1 MEQGLHRF
9 CGATVA
15 HQYCMECFVEIDT
28 HNDFEIYH
36 IIVSTIP
43 FMDGWTIC
51 KNAQMGNDWWGK
63 PVARFFGFDLE
74 KREFQ
79 WLRDDAQGTG
89 EEIRIQDA
97 AHISQLLEQINE
109 MGREFANIPKPTITP
124 QTFILDSTDSISSWG
139 TKVEKDHFGLTFE
152 KIKNSFVKKYK
163 ESYSKNGPT
172 MFVSEM
178 QCEPW
183 TEQESDISHHH
194 YDEYIK
200 SIEYAKSI
208 HELTNIRTKL
218 NGLHGPRANM
228 LKSFIV
234 KRIKQIQMME
244 GKAQWDTY
252 GGTPLKYEPTYKFTF
267 VKKPK
272 PYSEEE
278 AKLYSKPIHIPKEAV
293 DKLKENL
300 KDAPEL
306 KDAITMASNAVEA
319 AIKLKMQ
326 ADAEKVL
333 LGALTTATQ
342 KPKCTEHNQTYDYVP
357 AKQDVKW
364 GYQNP
369 YQYIYQKGMTEKF
382 YHDETEYD

>member
-1 MEQGLHRF
+1 
-9 CGATVA
+9 
-15 HQYCMECFVEIDT
+15 MECFVSIDI
-28 HNDFEIYH
+28 HNDCAIYNT
-36 IIVSTIP
+36 ILSTIP
-43 FMDGWTIC
+43 FMDGWSIDYSASLGC
-51 KNAQMGNDWWGK
+51 PHPGK
-63 PVARFFGFDLE
+63 LIQRFFAFDLE
-74 KREFQ
+74 KRTFL
-79 WLRDDAQGTG
+79 WLYEDDKGKGDETS
-89 EEIRIQDA
+89 ILDT

-218 NGLHGPRANM
+218 NGLHGPRATM

-234 KRIKQIQMME
+234 NRIKQIQMMK
-244 GKAQWDTY
+244 GKVQWDTY
-252 GGTPLKYEPTYKFTF
+252 GGTSLKYEPTYKFTF

-278 AKLYSKPIHIPKEAV
+278 AKIYSKPIHIPKEAV

-342 KPKCTEHNQTYDYVP
+342 NSVPYEPNNVNWKSQYSYDKCMYEKNKDNFFHNQTEFD
-357 AKQDVKW
+357 
-364 GYQNP
+364 
-369 YQYIYQKGMTEKF
+369 
-382 YHDETEYD
+382 